1 LFNFSDKEFQIK
13 AGDRIAQL
21 IIEQITET
29 QVVEVDNLDETERGV
44 GGFGST
50 GVSLNSGSNSTNKK
64 DDTSPNKSSQSV
76 VVENKN
82 N

>member
-1 LFNFSDKEFQIK
+1 MFNFSDKEFQIR

-29 QVVEVDNLDETERGV
+29 EVVEVDNLDDTERGE

-50 GVSLNSGSNSTNKK
+50 GVSLNSSTANTNKHK
-64 DDTSPNKSSQSV
+64 DTSPNKSSESG
-76 VVENKN
+76 VENKN